1 MTVFTA
7 LLVKRMSVKM
17 LIYYQKQEKKL
28 FQLKVNI
35 LLLFVVLLSKFR
47 AVAQF
52 LSGNI
57 LPYHQ

>member
-17 LIYYQKQEKKL
+17 LIYYQKQENKL

-35 LLLFVVLLSKFR
+35 LLLFVVLLSKLR

-57 LPYHQ
+57 LPYH